1 VVMEVFEEQYQE
13 GMEMEDAIVLGLKAL
28 KKATEEE
35 KLNPKSV
42 EIGIVR
48 AGADFRRLDDGE
60 VESVVNKANAE

>member
-1 VVMEVFEEQYQE
+1 MD
-13 GMEMEDAIVLGLKAL
+13 DAIVLGLKAL

-48 AGADFRRLDDGE
+48 QGSNFRRLDDTE
-60 VESVVNKANAE
+60 VEAVVEKANTA